1 MGLHLGWIPNEPGLR
16 ARAYAAPA
24 PGVPDPD
31 SPEAAALRAAH
42 AARALWTRLLIVVGL
57 LALALFGLVGAFSH
71 RTWFWG
77 VGAVIAVCCW
87 LPLLEF
93 AVRRRRVAGRQRRE
107 SEDRAVRHAAEVAE
121 YERGKAAWQHSEAE
135 RIAAAP
141 RWLQVAA
148 HEDITRLDVFGGTP
162 QGRQNL
168 LAGVGATLLAERA
181 VIVLDLS
188 QDRVADGLIAEA
200 RQAGISCQDYQLP
213 RDLPATPLL
222 AGLTGDEIAS
232 LIVEVLHADDAN
244 ATAAGRATD
253 LMILRK
259 ITRALGGRVTMSR
272 LHQALS
278 LLLADATDAPAAPG
292 QHLSPAEQAGLHGLF
307 GAGMRGEI
315 GRNLIRLAAV
325 LEPLAELG
333 ADDAAA
339 ADDASA
345 AAPRQPARLTCLSLP
360 DGPRDVAADLA
371 AALIVQWATRSVADE
386 TGFRPAVILAG
397 ADEQSTR
404 HLSRLTTVCE
414 RYEVPLVRM
423 FSRLTEESSRH
434 LDSRHTAF
442 MRLATRPEALR
453 AAEHIGLERKF
464 VAGRFSHRQSVSR
477 SRTKTSTESTTHTTG
492 RAEGEATTHTTGT
505 TTGQMYSEAQVPR
518 ADNHVHIHTGGN
530 GNGSGGGNAE
540 SDPREAFRARVARER
555 EAAAESGRG
564 GNGKPAGR
572 GGGARPD
579 QAIKDASGGK
589 RPQGQPKSGG
599 GWVTTGGSGGGKP
612 VIDTVKT
619 RTWFNAEHT
628 SDSKTQSVTNTEE
641 TSHTRSES
649 RSVTDGTSV
658 GDEISFELVYD
669 HRVQPETLMALPEG
683 QMLAPHVVAGAP
695 AATAVPGAPDAGKTA
710 TGAKTANA
718 VTSRPAAAESRM
730 VALVIDPSI
739 VGTDA
744 VAAVSPHEIPAYE
757 PPAPE
762 VSSHVPAYERTA
774 LGPADPADPR

>member
-77 VGAVIAVCCW
+77 VGAAIAVCCW

-200 RQAGISCQDYQLP
+200 RQAGISCQDFQLP

-272 LHQALS
+272 LHEALS

-315 GRNLIRLAAV
+315 GGNLIRLAAV
-325 LEPLAELG
+325 LEPLSELG

-339 ADDASA
+339 ADDASIA
-345 AAPRQPARLTCLSLP
+345 GPRRPARLTCLSLP
-360 DGPRDVAADLA
+360 DGPRDVAADLS

-386 TGFRPAVILAG
+386 SGFRPAVILAG

-404 HLSRLTTVCE
+404 HLQ
-414 RYEVPLVRM
+414 PA
-423 FSRLTEESSRH
+423 H
-434 LDSRHTAF
+434 HG
-442 MRLATRPEALR
+442 LR
-453 AAEHIGLERKF
+453 AVRGP
-464 VAGRFSHRQSVSR
+464 AGADVLPADRGVVPPPGQQAHRVHAAR
-477 SRTKTSTESTTHTTG
+477 HPPGGAARG
-492 RAEGEATTHTTGT
+492 RA
-505 TTGQMYSEAQVPR
+505 
-518 ADNHVHIHTGGN
+518 
-530 GNGSGGGNAE
+530 
-540 SDPREAFRARVARER
+540 
-555 EAAAESGRG
+555 
-564 GNGKPAGR
+564 
-572 GGGARPD
+572 
-579 QAIKDASGGK
+579 
-589 RPQGQPKSGG
+589 
-599 GWVTTGGSGGGKP
+599 
-612 VIDTVKT
+612 
-619 RTWFNAEHT
+619 
-628 SDSKTQSVTNTEE
+628 
-641 TSHTRSES
+641 
-649 RSVTDGTSV
+649 
-658 GDEISFELVYD
+658 
-669 HRVQPETLMALPEG
+669 HR
-683 QMLAPHVVAGAP
+683 
-695 AATAVPGAPDAGKTA
+695 PGA
-710 TGAKTANA
+710 
-718 VTSRPAAAESRM
+718 
-730 VALVIDPSI
+730 
-739 VGTDA
+739 
-744 VAAVSPHEIPAYE
+744 
-757 PPAPE
+757 
-762 VSSHVPAYERTA
+762 
-774 LGPADPADPR
+774 

>member
-57 LALALFGLVGAFSH
+57 LALILFGLVGAVSH
-71 RTWFWG
+71 RTVFWA
-77 VGAVIAVCCW
+77 VGAALAVCCW
-87 LPLLEF
+87 LPLVEF
-93 AVRRRRVAGRQRRE
+93 AVRRRRAASRHRRE
-107 SEDRAVRHAAEVAE
+107 NEDRAVRHAAEVAE
-121 YERGKAAWQHSEAE
+121 YERGRTAWQHAEAE

-168 LAGVGATLLAERA
+168 LAGAGRTLLAERA

-188 QDRVADGLIAEA
+188 QDRVAEGLIADA
-200 RQAGISCQDYQLP
+200 RQAGISCQDFQLP

-259 ITRALGGRVTMSR
+259 ITRALDGHVTLSR
-272 LHQALS
+272 LHEALS
-278 LLLADATDAPAAPG
+278 LLLADATAATAATDPPAAVG

-315 GRNLIRLAAV
+315 GGNLIRLAAV

-339 ADDASA
+339 ADAGTA
-345 AAPRQPARLTCLSLP
+345 TPRPPARLTCLSLP

-386 TGFRPAVILAG
+386 SGVRPAVILAG

-414 RYEVPLVRM
+414 RYEIPLVRM

-464 VAGRFSHRQSVSR
+464 VAGRFSHRQSVS
-477 SRTKTSTESTTHTTG
+477 
-492 RAEGEATTHTTGT
+492 
-505 TTGQMYSEAQVPR
+505 
-518 ADNHVHIHTGGN
+518 
-530 GNGSGGGNAE
+530 
-540 SDPREAFRARVARER
+540 
-555 EAAAESGRG
+555 
-564 GNGKPAGR
+564 
-572 GGGARPD
+572 
-579 QAIKDASGGK
+579 
-589 RPQGQPKSGG
+589 
-599 GWVTTGGSGGGKP
+599 
-612 VIDTVKT
+612 
-619 RTWFNAEHT
+619 
-628 SDSKTQSVTNTEE
+628 
-641 TSHTRSES
+641 
-649 RSVTDGTSV
+649 
-658 GDEISFELVYD
+658 
-669 HRVQPETLMALPEG
+669 
-683 QMLAPHVVAGAP
+683 
-695 AATAVPGAPDAGKTA
+695 
-710 TGAKTANA
+710 
-718 VTSRPAAAESRM
+718 
-730 VALVIDPSI
+730 
-739 VGTDA
+739 
-744 VAAVSPHEIPAYE
+744 
-757 PPAPE
+757 
-762 VSSHVPAYERTA
+762 
-774 LGPADPADPR
+774 